1 MFISK
6 RHLSRRTVLRG
17 MGATLAL
24 PWLDA
29 MLPAQTPI
37 AKTAAKGATHLGFIY
52 FPHGAIMD
60 QWTPS
65 KEGADFELTT
75 ILKPLEPF
83 RKQLTVVSGL
93 GNRAADGSSVHA
105 TAPGTWL
112 SGVAPRPTHEPFA
125 GVTVDQ
131 IAALHIGQDTPL
143 PSLELTTEDRSGGGG
158 ACDREYGCSY
168 ANTISFRTP
177 TTPLPME
184 HDPHKVFETLFGQGA
199 TAEERHA
206 RSEEF
211 GSILDAVSHDAAA
224 LGNTLGAQD
233 KAKLSDYLESIR
245 EIERRL
251 QKMGK
256 GVSADLALPDIPPGV
271 PEAFEERINLMFDMA
286 ALAFQANITRIFSM
300 MMTREASNITYGHI
314 GVPDAFHPVSHH
326 QNNAQKI
333 AKLVKIQTYHS
344 QVFARFL
351 TKLAKMPDGD
361 GSMLDHSLM
370 LYGSNM
376 SNSNLHN
383 HFPLPVSLVG
393 GACGRVKGNQHLRF
407 PDHTPLANVL
417 LSVLDRTG
425 IPTDKIG
432 DSTSQIAEI

>member
-1 MFISK
+1 MFITK
-6 RHLSRRTVLRG
+6 KHLSRRTVLRG
-17 MGATLAL
+17 MGVTLAL

-37 AKTAAKGATHLGFIY
+37 AKTAAKGATHLGFVY
-52 FPHGAIMD
+52 FPHGAVMD
-60 QWTPS
+60 KWTPA
-65 KEGADFELTT
+65 KEGAGFEFTP
-75 ILKPLEPF
+75 ILKPLEPH
-83 RKQLTVVSGL
+83 RKYLTVVSGL
-93 GNRAADGSSVHA
+93 GNRAADGSAVHA

-112 SGVAPRPTHEPFA
+112 SGVAPRPTHEPYA

-143 PSLELTTEDRSGGGG
+143 PSLELTTEDRSSSGS

-184 HDPHKVFETLFGQGA
+184 YDPHKVFEVLFGQGA
-199 TAEERHA
+199 TAEERRA

-211 GSILDAVSHDAAA
+211 GSILDAVTHDAAT
-224 LGNTLGAQD
+224 LGNTLSAQD
-233 KAKLSDYLESIR
+233 KSKLGDYLESIR

-251 QKMGK
+251 QRMGK
-256 GVSADLALPDIPPGV
+256 GVSANLALPDIAPGV
-271 PEAFEERINLMFDMA
+271 PEAFEERIDLMFDMA

-300 MMTREASNITYGHI
+300 MMTREASNLTYGQI

-326 QNNAQKI
+326 QNNPQKLERL
-333 AKLVKIQTYHS
+333 AKIQTYHS
-344 QVFARFL
+344 KIFARFVA
-351 TKLAKMPDGD
+351 KLDKMPDGD
-361 GSMLDHSLM
+361 GSMLDHSLL

-407 PDHTPLANVL
+407 TDHTPMANVL

-425 IPTDKIG
+425 IPLEKIG
-432 DSTSQIAEI
+432 DSTGEIAEI